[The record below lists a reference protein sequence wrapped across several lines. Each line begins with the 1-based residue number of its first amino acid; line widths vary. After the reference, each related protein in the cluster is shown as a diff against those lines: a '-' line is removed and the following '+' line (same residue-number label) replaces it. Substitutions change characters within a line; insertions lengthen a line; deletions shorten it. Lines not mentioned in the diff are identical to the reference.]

1 LTGALVIV
9 FIDRDRDA
17 RDAIAD
23 EIGTDVVVEWAPNP
37 GTLDT
42 RLTDAS
48 VTIEAVVLG
57 TGVVF
62 EDSLKTAERLSLSHP
77 DLGVILLLDHA
88 DAPDLRRAIRAGVLD
103 VLDLRRA
110 PGELR
115 EAIDRSRARFSQLHA
130 QVEGAHEGRLVLV
143 FSTKGGCGTS
153 FVASNLAV
161 ALAERFPE
169 GVGLV
174 DLALSSGDLS
184 IMLQLL
190 PAWSVY
196 DAALQGSRLD
206 QEALRGFLTEHGSGV
221 HLLAAPNDPAVAE
234 QVTPDAVQHLLG
246 LLRTLFPVTIVDTPA
261 YFSDQVLAA
270 IDVADELVLVTS
282 LDVPAVKN
290 LKLALQ
296 TLEALHVGRE
306 RIRVVLNRADS
317 SVGLRVAEVERSLG
331 TEIDVSIPSSRDV
344 PLSVNQGI
352 PIYQSRKKRSSVV
365 SAIEELAGTVAAS
378 LPMREGDQGTRR
390 RSRGRR

>member
-1 LTGALVIV
+1 VIV
-9 FIDRDRDA
+9 YIDGKRDA
-17 RDAIAD
+17 RDAIGD
-23 EIGTDVVVEWAPNP
+23 EVGSDVVVEWAPTP
-37 GTLDT
+37 GALDIM
-42 RLTDAS
+42 LTDD
-48 VTIEAVVLG
+48 VTVEAAVIG
-57 TGVVF
+57 PGIAF
-62 EDSLKTAERLSLSHP
+62 EESLKTAERLSLTHP
-77 DLGVILLLDHA
+77 DLGVILLVDHA
-88 DAPDLRRAIRAGVLD
+88 EAPDLRRAIRAGVLD
-103 VLDLRRA
+103 VLDSRRA

-115 EAIDRSRARFSQLHA
+115 EAIDRSRARYSQLHA
-130 QVEGAHEGRLVLV
+130 QVEEGREGRVVVV

-161 ALAERFPE
+161 ALAERVPE

-206 QEALRGFLTEHGSGV
+206 HDALRGFLTEHESGV
-221 HLLAAPNDPAVAE
+221 RLLAAPNDPAVAE
-234 QVTPDAVQHLLG
+234 QVTAEAVQHLLG

-282 LDVPAVKN
+282 LDVPAIKN

-296 TLEALHVGRE
+296 TLEALHVGRD
-306 RIRVVLNRADS
+306 RIRIVLNRADS

-331 TEIDVSIPSSRDV
+331 TEVDISIPSSREV

-352 PIYQSRKKRSSVV
+352 PIFQTKKKKRSAVV
-365 SAIEELAGTVAAS
+365 SSIADLTELVAVNVRVS
-378 LPMREGDQGTRR
+378 EGGEGTRR